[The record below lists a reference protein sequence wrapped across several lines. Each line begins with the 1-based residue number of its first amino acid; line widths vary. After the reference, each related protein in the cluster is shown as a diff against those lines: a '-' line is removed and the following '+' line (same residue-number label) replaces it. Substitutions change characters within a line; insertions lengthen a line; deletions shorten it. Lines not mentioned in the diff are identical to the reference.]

1 MTAVFRRNL
10 PRVGAVFPLALATS
24 LSAQTAPAADRATP
38 SEAATADN
46 EIVILNPFVVSAA
59 EDTGYRATSTLA
71 GSRIRTDLKD
81 VGSAISVVTE
91 EFLRDTGSRKAE
103 ELLVYTTNSEV
114 AGQGGS
120 FLGAGDGA
128 FIDSTSRYSSPLAT
142 TRIRGLAE
150 ADNTRDYF
158 LSDIPWDSYNTSR
171 IDIQRGPNAVLFGI
185 GSPAGIINASIDTA
199 GFVDQNKVEGQFG
212 SFGSWRLSGNF
223 NKVLL
228 EDELAVRLALLNDET
243 DYKQEPAYKND
254 RRVYAAVRWDPKFFR
269 TESARTSIR
278 ANFEKGRVR
287 SNEPR
292 LTPPMDAFTPFW
304 ETGAHN
310 FNQRLFDARIMSH
323 QGTSTNWA
331 NPDEGVNFNGSP
343 NYIYQMGSPANRVWD
358 GVIIPFNTDGT
369 QLNATMAEQRA
380 NWPDANGTALDF
392 RRVAGIVTYDKMRA
406 NNGAPFGGIY
416 KARSLTDP
424 SIFDF
429 YNNLLEGDNKREWND
444 FTAFNFTIAQTFLNE
459 RIGFEFA
466 YDQQRAE
473 WGRQNLLSDDGGVI
487 TIDVVGT
494 LTDGTPN
501 PNAGRA
507 VAIGGGGQSGGYNT
521 ERTRKSWRLTS
532 FGKLDF
538 KDLLDSHSTAAMV
551 LGHHTF
557 TGMVSSQES
566 RRNYQRWSSAFIDNG
581 FGPTDASNANVGGA
595 QRDAITYN
603 YLDDRNLS
611 TVPTFTGLKLGRV
624 SYDSLPQST
633 QVTVW
638 DNVQQAFRSVS
649 LPIVNPGQMDE
660 DERPYMTGQ
669 KNRRVTD
676 SLALVWQGYLVD
688 ECIVPM
694 IGYRRDSDFSYDA
707 GAPFNTRGVANMNDP
722 HWRIPNGSGDVS
734 ETVDG
739 RTYTR
744 SYNTESGQSMTY
756 SVVVHTP
763 KALNKRL
770 PWGLKGSVFYSESE
784 NFRPD
789 SSLKDIMGNPVA
801 SPRGE
806 TKDYG
811 FTVSALDDKIVL
823 KVNWYETKM
832 SNAVMSETNL
842 GNAYMIGAAEAWG
855 QRAAMQTRD
864 GTGMFTAN
872 YGTATGG
879 GTLRWQ
885 PAGNGT
891 VGAMDG
897 TAGSY
902 SQAEIDA
909 QYAIQQAAVTAWL
922 ANPTPAAMQAAWGMN
937 DYATGGGSRTDAQV
951 AVTAD
956 TESKGYEIEL
966 TARPIDGLD
975 IAVNVAK
982 TSAKRLNLAA
992 SYVDWIETRW
1002 QYYKTSPAGD
1012 IRLWGPGNWAIPNGA
1027 SGTVRSKFGNEFMP
1041 NYYTS
1046 LALSGAQ
1053 VAELRPWHVNVVANY
1068 RFSKDTF
1075 LKGVNVGVGYR
1086 WQDKQTIGYP
1096 VVNPDAA
1103 TTGGYYVQTNP
1114 ADLRDSDEYVDIA
1127 HPFKGPSED
1136 AIDFWI
1142 GYERKLTE
1150 RLNWRIQLNVRNAF
1164 GNKDLIPVTWNP
1176 DNTPGTYRIPEPTTW
1191 SLTNTFTF

>member
-24 LSAQTAPAADRATP
+24 LSAQTAPATDSAA
-38 SEAATADN
+38 SSKAAATDN

-103 ELLVYTTNSEV
+103 DLLVYTTNSEV

-128 FIDSTSRYSSPLAT
+128 FIDSTSRYSSPLAN
-142 TRIRGLAE
+142 TRIRGLSE

-185 GSPAGIINASIDTA
+185 GSPAGIINASLDMA
-199 GFVDQNKVEGQFG
+199 SFADKNKVEFQFG
-212 SFGSWRLSGNF
+212 SFGSWRISGNF

-228 EDELAVRLALLNDET
+228 EDELALRVALLNDET

-254 RRVYAAVRWDPKFFR
+254 RRAYAAMRWDPKFFR

-278 ANFEKGRVR
+278 ANVEKGRVR

-292 LTPPMDAFTPFW
+292 LTPPMDAITPFW
-304 ETGAHN
+304 ETGANN
-310 FNQRLFDARIMSH
+310 FNQRLFDARVMSH
-323 QGTSTNWA
+323 QASSDGWA
-331 NPDEGVNFNGSP
+331 NLDEGVNFNGSP
-343 NYIYQMGSPANRVWD
+343 NYIHQMGSPANRVYD
-358 GVIIPFNTDGT
+358 GVLIPFGVDGT
-369 QLNATMAEQRA
+369 QLSATMAQQPQ
-380 NWPDANGTALDF
+380 NWPDAKGTALDY
-392 RRVAGIVTYDKMRA
+392 RRVAGIITYDKMMA
-406 NNGAPFGGIY
+406 GLGAPYGGIY

-429 YNNLLEGDNKREWND
+429 YNNLLEGENKREWND
-444 FTAFNFTIAQTFLNE
+444 FTSFNFTISQTFMHDRL
-459 RIGFEFA
+459 GFEFA

-507 VAIGGGGQSGGYNT
+507 VAIGGGGQSGGFNT

-538 KDLLDSHSTAAMV
+538 KDLIQNNDTAAKI

-566 RRNYQRWSSAFIDNG
+566 RRDYQRWSSAYIDTG
-581 FGPTDASNANVGGA
+581 FGPTDAANANIGGA
-595 QRDAITYN
+595 QRDAATYN
-603 YLDDRNLS
+603 YLDTRDLS
-611 TVPTFTGLKLGRV
+611 KVSSPAGLNLGRV
-624 SYDSLPQST
+624 SYRSEPQST
-633 QVTVW
+633 KVNVW
-638 DNVQQAFRSVS
+638 DNTTQAFRAVD
-649 LPIVNPGQMDE
+649 LPIANPGNMDE
-660 DERPYMTGQ
+660 SERSYLNGQ

-676 SLALVWQGYLVD
+676 SLALVWQGYMLD

-694 IGYRRDSDFSYDA
+694 VGYRRDSDFAYDA
-707 GAPFNTRGVANMNDP
+707 GAPFNTRGLAHLDDP
-722 HWRIPNGSGDVS
+722 NWRVPDGSGDTS
-734 ETVDG
+734 EVVG
-739 RTYTR
+739 GKTYTR
-744 SYNTESGQSMTY
+744 SYNTEAGQSMTY
-756 SVVVHTP
+756 SIVAHTP
-763 KALNKRL
+763 KALNKAL
-770 PWGLKGSVFYSESE
+770 PWGLKASVFYSQSE

-789 SSLKDIMGNPVA
+789 SSLKDIMGSPVD

-811 FTVSALDDKIVL
+811 FTISALDDKLVFKI
-823 KVNWYETKM
+823 NWYKTKM
-832 SNAVMSETNL
+832 TNAVLSETNL
-842 GNAYMIGAAEAWG
+842 ANAYMIGAAEAWG
-855 QRAAMQTRD
+855 QRSAIQTRD
-864 GTGMFTAN
+864 GTGMYTTV
-872 YGTATGG
+872 YGIASDGG
-879 GTLRWQ
+879 VLRWQ

-891 VGAMDG
+891 VGARDG
-897 TAGSY
+897 SLGSY

-909 QYAIQQAAVTAWL
+909 RYAVQKASLDAWF

-937 DYATGGGSRTDAQV
+937 DYASGGGSRTDANV
-951 AVTAD
+951 AVTGN
-956 TESKGYEIEL
+956 TESEGCEMEL
-966 TARPIDGLD
+966 TARPITGLD
-975 IAVNVAK
+975 ISVNVAK
-982 TSAKRLNLAA
+982 TKAKRLDLAA
-992 SYVDWIETRW
+992 SYVSWVEERW
-1002 QYYKTSPAGD
+1002 KYYQGPAGD
-1012 IRLWGPGNWAIPNGA
+1012 MLFWGGGNWALPANS
-1027 SGTVRSKFGNEFMP
+1027 SGTVRSKFGMEFMP

-1053 VAELRPWHVNVVANY
+1053 VSELRPWRVNVVANY
-1068 RFSKDTF
+1068 RFAKDTF
-1075 LKGVNVGVGYR
+1075 LKGFNVGAGYR

-1103 TTGGYYVQTNP
+1103 TTGYYNQT
-1114 ADLRDSDEYVDIA
+1114 ASDLRNSDEYVDIA
-1127 HPFKGPSED
+1127 NPFKGPSEES
-1136 AIDFWI
+1136 IDLWI
-1142 GYERKLTE
+1142 GYERKLTD
-1150 RLNWRIQLNVRNAF
+1150 RIDWRIQLNVRNAF
-1164 GNKDLIPVTWNP
+1164 GSKDLIPVTWNP

>member
-103 ELLVYTTNSEV
+103 DLLVYTTNSEV

-128 FIDSTSRYSSPLAT
+128 FIDSTSRYSSPLAN

-185 GSPAGIINASIDTA
+185 GSPAGIINASMDMA
-199 GFVDQNKVEGQFG
+199 AFADKNKVEFQFG
-212 SFGSWRLSGNF
+212 SFGSWRVSGNF

-228 EDELAVRLALLNDET
+228 EDELALRVALLNDET

-254 RRVYAAVRWDPKFFR
+254 RRGYVAMRWDPKFFR

-292 LTPPMDAFTPFW
+292 LTPPMDAITPFW

-310 FNQRLFDARIMSH
+310 YNQHLFDARVMSH
-323 QGTSTNWA
+323 QGTSDNWA
-331 NPDEGVNFNGSP
+331 NLDEGANFNGSP
-343 NYIYQMGSPANRVWD
+343 NYIHQMGSPANRVWD

-369 QLNATMAEQRA
+369 QLNATMAEQPD
-380 NWPDANGTALDF
+380 NWPDVDGAKLDF
-392 RRVAGIVTYDKMRA
+392 RRVAGIITYDKKMG
-406 NNGAPFGGIY
+406 NLGAPYGGIY
-416 KARSLTDP
+416 KARSLTDS

-429 YNNLLEGDNKREWND
+429 YNNLLEGKNKKEWND
-444 FTAFNFTIAQTFLNE
+444 FTSFNITIGQTLLNE
-459 RIGFEFA
+459 RLGFEFA

-494 LTDGTPN
+494 LTDGTDN
-501 PNAGRA
+501 PNKGRA

-538 KDLLDSHSTAAMV
+538 KDLMDEQSLGAKL

-566 RRNYQRWSSAFIDNG
+566 RRNYQRWSSAYVDSG
-581 FGPTDASNANVGGA
+581 FGPTDDTGANVGGA

-611 TVPTFTGLKLGRV
+611 TVSSPAGLHLGRV
-624 SYDSLPQST
+624 GYSST
-633 QVTVW
+633 PESTTVSVW
-638 DNVQQAFRSVS
+638 DNTLQAFRPIT
-649 LPIVNPGQMDE
+649 LPIANPGEMNKSD
-660 DERPYMTGQ
+660 RSYMNGQ

-676 SLALVWQGYLVD
+676 SLALVWQGFMLD

-694 IGYRRDSDFSYDA
+694 VGYRRDSDFSYDA
-707 GAPFNTRGVANMNDP
+707 GAPFNTKGVANLDDP
-722 HWRIPNGSGDVS
+722 NWRIPDGSGEVS
-734 ETVDG
+734 ETVG
-739 RTYTR
+739 GKTYTR
-744 SYNTESGQSMTY
+744 SYNTEAGQSMTY
-756 SVVVHTP
+756 SIVAHTP
-763 KALNKRL
+763 KALNKNL
-770 PWGLKGSVFYSESE
+770 PWGLKASVFYSQSE

-789 SSLKDIMGNPVA
+789 SSLKDILGNPVD

-811 FTVSALDDKIVL
+811 FTISALDDKIAL
-823 KVNWYETKM
+823 KINWYKTKM
-832 SNAVMSETNL
+832 SNAVLSEANL

-855 QRAAMQTRD
+855 QRAALNTRD
-864 GTGMFTAN
+864 GTGSFTTN

-879 GTLRWQ
+879 GILRWQ
-885 PAGNGT
+885 PAGNGS
-891 VGAMDG
+891 VGAQDG
-897 TAGSY
+897 KPGSY

-909 QYAIQQAAVTAWL
+909 QYAIQQASVTAWL
-922 ANPTPAAMQAAWGMN
+922 ANPTPPSMQAAWGMN
-937 DYATGGGSRTDAQV
+937 DYASGGGSRTDALV
-951 AVTAD
+951 AVTGD
-956 TESKGYEIEL
+956 TESEGYEIEL
-966 TARPIDGLD
+966 TARPITGLD
-975 IAVNVAK
+975 ISVNVAK
-982 TSAKRLNLAA
+982 TKAKRLNLAA
-992 SYVDWIETRW
+992 SYVDWVESRW
-1002 QYYKTSPAGD
+1002 QYYKTAAGD
-1012 IRLWGPGNWAIPNGA
+1012 IRLWGDGNWAIPTSS

-1053 VAELRPWHVNVVANY
+1053 VSELRPWHVNVVANY
-1068 RFSKDTF
+1068 RFAKDTF
-1075 LKGVNVGVGYR
+1075 LKGFNVGAGYR

-1103 TTGGYYVQTNP
+1103 TTGYYVQTNP
-1114 ADLRDSDEYVDIA
+1114 EDLRNSDEYVDIA
-1127 HPFKGPSED
+1127 NPFKGPSED

-1142 GYERKLTE
+1142 GYERKLTD
-1150 RLNWRIQLNVRNAF
+1150 RIDWRIQLNVRNAF
-1164 GNKDLIPVTWNP
+1164 GSKDLIPVTWNP

>member
-1 MTAVFRRNL
+1 MTSPVSNPVSGRTLPKAAAVLASILAVASL
-10 PRVGAVFPLALATS
+10 P
-24 LSAQTAPAADRATP
+24 AQTAETPASAPATD
-38 SEAATADN
+38 SE
-46 EIVILNPFVVSAA
+46 VVVLSPFTVSAS
-59 EDTGYRATSTLA
+59 EDTGYRASSTLA

-91 EFLRDTGSRKAE
+91 EFMRDTGSRKAE
-103 ELLVYTTNSEV
+103 DLLVYTTNSEV

-128 FIDSTSRYSSPLAT
+128 FIDSTSRYSSPLAN

-185 GSPAGIINASIDTA
+185 GSPAGIINASLDMA
-199 GFVDQNKVEGQFG
+199 AFADKNKVEAQFG
-212 SFGSWRLSGNF
+212 SFGSWRVSANF
-223 NKVLL
+223 NKVLM
-228 EDELAVRLALLNDET
+228 EDELALRVALLDDET
-243 DYKQEPAYKND
+243 EYKQEPAFKKD
-254 RRVYAAVRWDPKFFR
+254 RRAYAALRWDPKFFR

-278 ANFEKGRVR
+278 ANVEKGRVR

-292 LTPPMDAFTPFW
+292 LTPPMDAITPFW

-310 FNQRLFDARIMSH
+310 YNQRLFDARVMSH
-323 QGTSTNWA
+323 QGTSDAWA
-331 NPDEGVNFNGSP
+331 NADEGVNFNGSP
-343 NYIYQMGSPANRVWD
+343 NYIHQMGSPANRVWD
-358 GVIIPFNTDGT
+358 GVIVPFNVDGA
-369 QLNATMAEQRA
+369 QLGAIMAEQRA
-380 NWPDANGTALDF
+380 NWPDANGAALDF
-392 RRVAGIVTYDKMRA
+392 RRVAGIITYDKMMG
-406 NNGAPFGGIY
+406 NMGAPFGGIY

-429 YNNLLEGDNKREWND
+429 YNNLLEGENKREWND
-444 FTAFNFTIAQTFLNE
+444 FTSFNFNISQTFMNDRL
-459 RIGFEFA
+459 GFEFA

-487 TIDVVGT
+487 TVDVVGT
-494 LTDGTPN
+494 LTDGTLN

-538 KDLLDSHSTAAMV
+538 KDLLKDNDTAAMI

-566 RRNYQRWSSAFIDNG
+566 RRSYQRWSSAFIGTG
-581 FGPTDASNANVGGA
+581 FGPTDASGANVGGA

-603 YLDDRNLS
+603 YLDERNLS
-611 TVPTFTGLKLGRV
+611 TVTSPVGLNLGRV
-624 SYDSLPQST
+624 SYNSEPQST
-633 QVTVW
+633 TVNVW
-638 DNVQQAFRSVS
+638 DNSLQAFRSVT
-649 LPIVNPGQMDE
+649 LPVVNPGNMDE
-660 DERPYMTGQ
+660 ADRPYMTGQ

-676 SLALVWQGYLVD
+676 SLALVWQGYLLD

-694 IGYRRDSDFSYDA
+694 VGYRRDSDFSYDA
-707 GAPFNTRGVANMNDP
+707 GAPFNTKGIADLDTP
-722 HWRIPNGSGDVS
+722 YWRVPDGAGDVS
-734 ETVDG
+734 ETADG
-739 RTYTR
+739 KTYTR
-744 SYNTESGQSMTY
+744 SYNTEAGQSMTY
-756 SVVVHTP
+756 SVVAHTP
-763 KALNKRL
+763 KSLNKRM
-770 PWGLKGSVFYSESE
+770 PWGLKASVFYSQSE

-789 SSLKDIMGNPVA
+789 SSLKDIMGSPVA

-823 KVNWYETKM
+823 KINWYKTKM
-832 SNAVMSETNL
+832 SNAVLSETNL

-879 GTLRWQ
+879 GILRWQ
-885 PAGNGT
+885 PAGNGS
-891 VGAMDG
+891 VGAADG
-897 TAGSY
+897 TPGSY

-909 QYAIQQAAVTAWL
+909 QYATQQASVTAWL
-922 ANPTPAAMQAAWGMN
+922 ANPTPASMQAAWGMN
-937 DYATGGGSRTDAQV
+937 DYASGGGSRTDAQV
-951 AVTAD
+951 AVTGD
-956 TESKGYEIEL
+956 TESEGCEVEF
-966 TARPIDGLD
+966 TARPITGLD
-975 IAVNVAK
+975 ISLNVAK
-982 TSAKRLNLAA
+982 TTAKRLNLAA
-992 SYVDWIETRW
+992 SYVDWIEERW
-1002 QYYKTSPAGD
+1002 QYYKTPAGD
-1012 IRLWGPGNWAIPNGA
+1012 IRLWGPGNWAIPTSS

-1053 VAELRPWHVNVVANY
+1053 VAELRPWRVNIVANY
-1068 RFSKDTF
+1068 RFAENTF
-1075 LKGVNVGVGYR
+1075 LKGFNVGVGYR

-1103 TTGGYYVQTNP
+1103 TTGYYVQTNP
-1114 ADLRDSDEYVDIA
+1114 EDLRNSDEYVDIA
-1127 HPFKGPSED
+1127 NPFKGPSED

-1142 GYERKLTE
+1142 GYERKLTD
-1150 RLNWRIQLNVRNAF
+1150 RLHWRIQLNVRNAF
-1164 GNKDLIPVTWNP
+1164 GSDNLIPVTWNP
-1176 DNTPGTYRIPEPTTW
+1176 DNTAGTYRIPEPTTW
-1191 SLTNTFTF
+1191 SVSNTFTF